1 MSPQIIA
8 GTASDLTKTV
18 AQLVK
23 ELLESNWPTS
33 AFDPLASEI
42 GFGLDTWDDYGDID
56 IHVTSGQSVSQPNVI
71 GWSRSRVMDSVNIA
85 LFVRKNQQE
94 IPLNMGNA
102 QRKIEEIIKDNAAGG
117 LGQGV
122 TILRWDGWDRVAID
136 TNLVDVWRVNGKATA
151 IYFRVHIP

>member
-1 MSPQIIA
+1 MTQIIA
-8 GTASDLTKTV
+8 GTVSDLTKTV
-18 AQLVK
+18 SQLVK

-33 AFDPLASEI
+33 AFDPLASDV

-56 IHVTSGQSVSQPNVI
+56 IHVTANQMVSQPSSI
-71 GWSRSRVMDSVNIA
+71 GWTQSKVMDSVIIS

-94 IPLNMGNA
+94 IPVNMGNA
-102 QRKIEEIIKDNAAGG
+102 QRKIEGIIKDNATG

-122 TILRWDGWDRVAID
+122 TAIRFDGWDKVAID

-151 IYFRVHIP
+151 IYFKVKV